1 MCPSCRRLLSAV
13 IQASPSLSS
22 TSCEELTTR
31 HVFLSV
37 QRLSMNHY
45 DAFEFGGLSVGF
57 PDEWEHSDMEPRKGQ
72 FGYSPPGYAPPY
84 PVERERTTASSF
96 DRTAPWRMPERYVI
110 EGGTLCSFAT
120 RMASEG
126 AKYATRK
133 ALEGVECAK
142 RMAFE
147 GAKYASQRFE
157 RAKVQAETTDIR
169 SRWRNVRESAK
180 RTLRCAIGAKRKR
193 EADQGDAESQGSETD
208 YWSASEDGK
217 TEYWSASEASETEYW
232 SASEGT
238 KHSSTSSSDGD
249 GDSVTEDEGST
260 VSGPCGFRAT
270 RSATS
275 ASSSDSED
283 EDLASGFRRIKR
295 CRSV

>member
-22 TSCEELTTR
+22 TSSEESTTR
-31 HVFLSV
+31 RVFLSV

-84 PVERERTTASSF
+84 PVEREKTAASSF

-147 GAKYASQRFE
+147 GAKYASQCFE
-157 RAKVQAETTDIR
+157 RAKAQAETTDIR

-180 RTLRCAIGAKRKR
+180 RTLGCAIGAKRKR

-208 YWSASEDGK
+208 YWSASEDGN
-217 TEYWSASEASETEYW
+217 TEYW

-238 KHSSTSSSDGD
+238 KHSSTSSSDSDGD

-260 VSGPCGFRAT
+260 VSGPCGFHAT